1 MTMLSRQEWKSTG
14 EASVHLPNQQ
24 SQATRTAIRIKNV
37 TKEYGE
43 GSTSHVEALK
53 GVDLTIGQGELVTLV
68 GPSGCGKSTLLN
80 LIAGLDTFSS
90 GEIEV
95 EGKRV
100 SEPLKIGYVLQQD
113 TSLPWRNVQANAEF
127 ALEIAGV
134 GRKERRD
141 IASTWLNK
149 LGLGRFASHYP
160 YQLSGGMRKRL
171 QLAAVLATEP
181 RILLMDEPFGPLDAQ
196 TRTLIED
203 DFLRLWRDVGMTVV
217 FVTHDL
223 AEAIAMSTRVVIV
236 TARPGRV
243 KSQYEIDLPG
253 GLSTTDRKLDAKYQD
268 LYSHI
273 WNDLRDEVGSRLD

>member
-1 MTMLSRQEWKSTG
+1 MTMSLQPVCRSTG
-14 EASVHLPNQQ
+14 EAVGRLPTQQ
-24 SQATRTAIRIKNV
+24 QEVKHTVIRIRNV
-37 TKEYGE
+37 SKEYGDD
-43 GSTSHVEALK
+43 STSRVQALK
-53 GVDLTIGQGELVTLV
+53 GVDLTIARGELVTLI

-80 LIAGLDTFSS
+80 LIAGLDTFTG

-95 EGKRV
+95 EGKLV
-100 SEPLKIGYVLQQD
+100 SGPLQIGYVLQQD
-113 TSLPWRNVQANAEF
+113 TLLPWRNVQTNAEF

-134 GRKERRD
+134 APKERRE

-149 LGLGRFASHYP
+149 LGLGRFALHYP

-171 QLAAVLATEP
+171 QLAAVLAIEP

-203 DFLRLWRDVGMTVV
+203 DFLRLWREVGMTVV

-236 TARPGRV
+236 SARPGRV

-253 GLSTTDRKLDAKYQD
+253 DLSTTDRKLDPKFQE
-268 LYSHI
+268 LFSHI
-273 WNDLRDEVGSRLD
+273 WDDLRREVGSRLD